1 MLAGSPPS
9 TQLLT
14 LFHAFSTALH
24 RETTLPELLQSLVM
38 RSVQL
43 LPQAAAGCFVAYDA
57 RDHAF
62 DIQHNYGYAFPAVFD
77 EQRFDEESS
86 RLQEVLQSHLHIILQ
101 HDDDIDWLPG
111 ELQQMYLEANNQL
124 LPKESILLPVHG
136 PHKLL
141 GILVVERFEGEAFQ
155 QSDAELIGKF
165 TRQATLAIHKVEL
178 YQENLMITKA
188 LDDELQSVG
197 KVQQELLPDETPDI
211 AGLDWFTHY
220 KPATRAGGDYYDFIP
235 LPGNRLAVL
244 MADVTGHG
252 APAAVI
258 AAMIKVILH
267 SLLET
272 ETNPDRVLEEANRQI
287 RKHIDSQY
295 FVTLFF
301 AILDIE
307 QKQMQYVSAGH
318 EPPMHFIH
326 ISKEIVE
333 LKNEKGF
340 PLRLLEENFF
350 DVQSVTLQ
358 PGDFVVIYTDGITE
372 MFNEDD
378 QVFSFVGLQN
388 AIQSAN
394 HATAENIGE
403 AILSALEKFRGNAEI
418 YDDVTLIV
426 LRVSD

>member
-43 LPQAAAGCFVAYDA
+43 LPQAAAGCFIAFDA
-57 RDHAF
+57 REHRF
-62 DIQHNYGYAFPAVFD
+62 EIQHNYGYSFPSMFD
-77 EQRFDEESS
+77 EQSFDEQSS
-86 RLQEVLQSHLHIILQ
+86 RLQEVLHSHLHVILQ
-101 HDDDIDWLPG
+101 NENKVDWLPD
-111 ELQQMYLEANNQL
+111 ELQQVYLEANNQV

-141 GILVVERFEGEAFQ
+141 GILVVERFESEAFQ
-155 QSDAELIGKF
+155 QSDAELIGNF

-188 LDDELQSVG
+188 LDEELESVG
-197 KVQQELLPDETPDI
+197 RVQQDLLPTETPSI
-211 AGLDWFTHY
+211 PGLDWFTYY

-235 LPGNRLAVL
+235 LPNNQWAVL

-267 SLLET
+267 SLFEN
-272 ETNPDRVLEEANRQI
+272 ETNPDKVLEEANRQI

-295 FVTLFF
+295 FVTLFLS
-301 AILDIE
+301 ILDPAK
-307 QKQMQYVSAGH
+307 KQLTYVSAGH

-326 ISKEIVE
+326 QSNDIVE
-333 LKNEKGF
+333 LKNHKGF
-340 PLRLLEENFF
+340 PLRLLEDNFF
-350 DVQSVTLQ
+350 DVKTVELQ
-358 PGDFVVIYTDGITE
+358 AGDFVIVYTDGITE
-372 MFNEDD
+372 MFNEED
-378 QVFSFVGLQN
+378 QVFSFTGLEN
-388 AIQSAN
+388 AIRSASFPT
-394 HATAENIGE
+394 ATKMGK
-403 AILSALEKFRGNAEI
+403 AILEKLEKFRGQAEI
-418 YDDVTLIV
+418 HDDVTLIV
-426 LRVSD
+426 LRVSE